1 MQKRNRL
8 VRFILL
14 YIILGHWAKEIVIL
28 EKNFCWAVKT
38 VLILSSRK
46 ICEKE
51 LPKSTLLLLYLDFQQ
66 KKRKIGEEPSAV
78 LSKLPISWS
87 DGTFAG
93 KTFFLNTTTFLSY
106 SGFEQK
112 LSDTYWNCFGR
123 FVNTA
128 FYVSRKVLRGRV
140 FPREVYSFNIF
151 RLWAKNNWNS
161 TAEILQWRQ
170 NCILCNQGERFRKF
184 FNFFSSFS

>member
-1 MQKRNRL
+1 MGQRNRDFG
-8 VRFILL
+8 RKFLL
-14 YIILGHWAKEIVIL
+14 SCQNSFNPV
-28 EKNFCWAVKT
+28 
-38 VLILSSRK
+38 
-46 ICEKE
+46 
-51 LPKSTLLLLYLDFQQ
+51 QQ
-66 KKRKIGEEPSAV
+66 KNLWKRTTKIYTIVTIFGLSAKKKWKIGEEPSAV

-128 FYVSRKVLRGRV
+128 FYVYRKVLRGRV

-151 RLWAKNNWNS
+151 RLWAKNNWNF
-161 TAEILQWRQ
+161 TDEILQWRQ